1 MNEVRTSRGHRG
13 PAAGDRKGGIRL
25 TEKQYREHIKH
36 KLSRYNS
43 LTHERMQMEEQLAK
57 LEATMTSPKVQ
68 NLDGMPKGSAGGNAM
83 DNLVA
88 ELVNLQ
94 EKYKAKLLAITM
106 AQNEVENMI
115 ESLEPTERRLM
126 RCRYLEGMVWEE
138 VCVTIGYSWRQTHN
152 IHSRILDKLVALETI
167 GE

>member
-1 MNEVRTSRGHRG
+1 M
-13 PAAGDRKGGIRL
+13 

-94 EKYKAKLLAITM
+94 GLCDH
-106 AQNEVENMI
+106 
-115 ESLEPTERRLM
+115 RL
-126 RCRYLEGMVWEE
+126 
-138 VCVTIGYSWRQTHN
+138 Q
-152 IHSRILDKLVALETI
+152 LETDPQHPQPDTGQAGGFRDDRRI
-167 GE
+167 AKSRGRSLWRVPEPSQCSRWPESSAALWRI